1 MDRQLNILVIE
12 SDETRAH
19 SVAEALASDGT
30 CRVVILADTS
40 GLGRR
45 IAEMD
50 PDVVLIDV
58 AHASRD
64 VIEEM
69 AVATSPKERAVALFA
84 PGGDTAFMR
93 AAIEAGVSA
102 YVAEDVRPEV
112 LRPVIDLAIAQFA
125 TVRRLRLELE
135 APRRA
140 LDERK
145 VIDRAK
151 GILMRARGLPEEE
164 AYALLR
170 KTAMDQKK
178 KLAEVAAALVTA
190 AGLLG

>member
-1 MDRQLNILVIE
+1 MNRHLNILVIE
-12 SDETRAH
+12 SDKTRART
-19 SVAEALASDGT
+19 VAEALASDGT

-40 GLGRR
+40 SLSRR

-58 AHASRD
+58 ADPSRD
-64 VIEEM
+64 VIEDM

-84 PGGDTAFMR
+84 PGGDTEFMR

-102 YVAEDVRPEV
+102 YVAEDIRPEV
-112 LRPVIDLAIAQFA
+112 LRPVIDLAIAQFG

-135 APRRA
+135 TTRRA
-140 LDERK
+140 LEERK
-145 VIDRAK
+145 LIDRAK
-151 GILMRARGLPEEE
+151 GILMRARGLSEDE

-178 KLAEVAAALVTA
+178 KMAEVAGALVTA